1 MHPGGEPPC
10 SIEDGARPPA
20 DHSDFEQPAMVVVIP
35 FEAEAE
41 AREAA

>member
-1 MHPGGEPPC
+1 VENGERTRA
-10 SIEDGARPPA
+10 G
-20 DHSDFEQPAMVVVIP
+20 SDQPAMVVVIP